1 MKWLDDFFS
10 LLYPKLCLTC
20 DNQLVKGEEFLCHT
34 CLDDLPYTGY
44 LGMKEN
50 PVRAIFKARVPL
62 EYGAALLHFEKGNK
76 TQKILHE
83 LKYRNR
89 PEIGNYMGR
98 IIGREIALPLN
109 PKRTAIIP
117 VPIHPSKM
125 RLRGYNQSYH
135 LAEGISEITGIRVA
149 RDILIRAKKTSTQTR
164 KKRYERWEN
173 VSAVFRVNKE
183 LLNAIEQ
190 VMLVDDVVTT
200 GATIESCALS
210 LLEAKKI
217 EIGLITL
224 ARSD

>member
-20 DNQLVKGEEFLCHT
+20 DNQLIKGEEFLCHI

-44 LGMKEN
+44 LGMKNN
-50 PVRAIFKARVPL
+50 PVKDIFTARVPL

-89 PEIGNYMGR
+89 PELGNYMGR
-98 IIGREIALPLN
+98 IIGREIASSLN
-109 PKRTAIIP
+109 PQRAAIIP

-135 LAEGISEITGIRVA
+135 LAEGISEITGIRVVY
-149 RDILIRAKKTSTQTR
+149 DLLIRAKKTSTQTR

-173 VSAVFRVNKE
+173 VSAVFKVKKE
-183 LLNAIEQ
+183 LLKDFER